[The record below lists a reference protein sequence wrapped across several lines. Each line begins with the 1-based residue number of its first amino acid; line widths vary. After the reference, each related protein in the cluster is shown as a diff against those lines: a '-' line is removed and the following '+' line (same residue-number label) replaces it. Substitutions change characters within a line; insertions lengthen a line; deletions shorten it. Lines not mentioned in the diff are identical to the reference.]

1 MFKINRTTS
10 HMLELNKSI
19 LQDASLLFEIVE
31 EVTGVTQE
39 EIKSKVR
46 KRHITDARMMM
57 AESLRRNS
65 KYKLREIGLVI
76 SGLDHSTVIHYK
88 RQVVEICE
96 QDKVFK
102 KNFFTINARFKQI
115 KDGGFPLTKR
125 LEFAIKDRDSLNKEI
140 RRMKKLLKI

>member
-1 MFKINRTTS
+1 MFNINRIKL

-19 LQDASLLFEIVE
+19 LQDASVLFEIVE

-39 EIKSKVR
+39 QIKSR
-46 KRHITDARMMM
+46 IRTRHITDARMIM

-65 KYKLREIGLVI
+65 KYKLREIGLAV
-76 SGLDHSTVIHYK
+76 SGLDHSSVLHYRK
-88 RQVVEICE
+88 QVVEFCE

-102 KNFFTINARFKQI
+102 KNFFTINAKFKQI
-115 KDGGFPLTKR
+115 KDGGFPLAKR
-125 LEFAIKDRDSLNKEI
+125 LEFAIKDRDNLNKEI